1 MNKKTITIL
10 ATLCI
15 VSLTLS
21 SCFQWGPRA
30 FKNFP
35 KETALDKTYN
45 YNGKVI
51 IIGAGAAGLAAAKIL
66 ERNKVDYQVL
76 EATDRYG
83 GRLKKNETLADF
95 PIDIGAEWIHN
106 QAAILNRL
114 KGKKGDITDE
124 ELIPYHLESG
134 LRWDGKKLEKISK
147 KEIDQRFEF
156 FPEYKF
162 KRSTWYDY
170 VNENFAQEV
179 KHKIKFNS
187 PVTEVNYANDKV
199 EVKTRNG
206 EVFMADKVLV
216 TVSVGVL
223 KSNNI
228 KFIPD
233 LSPEKKEAINAVGF
247 LPGLKLFLKFSQ
259 KFYPDVVDLTHTDG
273 EVVYYDIAFKKE
285 AQSNILGALFLGKSA
300 EEYYRLDAEEKI
312 VSAVLKELDQIFN
325 GKASEF
331 YSGEYV
337 LENWGQH
344 EFTKGTWVNA
354 ALDKNINLKVLNQPL
369 QKKVYFAGEVN
380 DVHQQMGVPGALLS
394 GYVVIDRLL
403 TNEK

>member
-1 MNKKTITIL
+1 MTKQKISLITIL
-10 ATLCI
+10 CLFGLAF
-15 VSLTLS
+15 S

-45 YNGKVI
+45 YDGKVI

-66 ERNKVDYQVL
+66 ERNNIDYQIL

-106 QAAILNRL
+106 QPAILNRL
-114 KGKKGDITDE
+114 KGKKEDIVDE

-134 LRWDGKKLEKISK
+134 YRWDGKKIEVVSK
-147 KEIDQRFEF
+147 KEMDQRFDF

-170 VNENFAQEV
+170 VNENFAKEV
-179 KHKIKFNS
+179 QHKIKFNS
-187 PVTEVNYANDKV
+187 PVTEVNYSNDKV
-199 EVKTRNG
+199 EVKTKNG
-206 EVFMADKVLV
+206 EAYMADKVLV
-216 TVSVGVL
+216 TVSIGVL
-223 KSNNI
+223 KSNSI

-233 LSPEKKEAINAVGF
+233 LSGEKKEAINAVGF
-247 LPGLKLFLKFSQ
+247 LPGFKLFLKFSQ
-259 KFYPDVVDLTHTDG
+259 KFYPDVVELTHTDG

-285 AQSNILGALFLGKSA
+285 AQSNILAALVLGKSA
-300 EEYYRLDAEEKI
+300 EEYYRLDSEENM
-312 VSAVLKELDQIFN
+312 VSTILKELDQIFE

-331 YSGEYV
+331 YTGEFL

-344 EFTKGTWVNA
+344 EFTQGTWVNA
-354 ALDKNINLKVLNQPL
+354 ALDKNINLKVLNQSL
-369 QKKVYFAGEVN
+369 QNKVYFAGEVY
-380 DVHQQMGVPGALLS
+380 DVHKQMGVPGALLS
-394 GYVVIDRLL
+394 GYVGIDRLL
-403 TNEK
+403 TDEK